1 MIINL
6 KSQTDLAGFYIVYEG
21 STNLEKSGWYGI
33 SHLLEHLM
41 CKNFEHLREDFERE
55 GIDWNAYTSNNEIVF
70 YFTGLEE
77 YLNKRKYEIMDLM
90 SQFNVT
96 KEQFENERNIV
107 LQEYTDY
114 FGDQTESHLLNLS
127 RKLFSD
133 YDPIGL
139 KQDLE
144 GLKFMDCLNFF
155 ELQYANPSKIINVS
169 PSTKFKADIQF
180 AQRQL
185 DRKLQFGPYNDVVLE
200 KMNDFGDKASLIM
213 MSPLVETDFNYI
225 AFINGMLSS
234 GLSSPLYEEVREK
247 RGLVYYIRCGQSR
260 MNKQG
265 ITTIS
270 TQTSSANVDQ
280 VYDAVRSVLKNPDK
294 YLTQERFDT
303 IKESYIIK
311 MKKDKIN
318 RYANVNRWINPEG
331 WSIKEIL
338 DTVTLDKI
346 IEVYDNNFDF
356 DKFYLS
362 FDKEEFGSSK

>member
-6 KSQTDLAGFYIVYEG
+6 KSQTNLAGFYIVYEG
-21 STNLEKSGWYGI
+21 STNLEKPGWYGI

-77 YLNKRKYEIMDLM
+77 NLKKYRTTIVELM

-96 KEQFENERNIV
+96 KDQFENERNIV

-114 FGDQTESHLLNLS
+114 FGDQTESHMLNLS
-127 RKLFSD
+127 RKLFND

-139 KQDLE
+139 RQDLE
-144 GLKFMDCLNFF
+144 SMKFMDCLNFY
-155 ELQYANPSKIINVS
+155 ELQYSEPSKIINVS
-169 PSTKFKADIQF
+169 PSVKFKTDIKF
-180 AQRQL
+180 ANRRI
-185 DRKLQFGPYNDVVLE
+185 DKMVEYGKYDDVTIE

-213 MSPLVETDFNYI
+213 LSPIIESDFNYI
-225 AFINGMLSS
+225 KIINAMLSS

-260 MNKQG
+260 LNKQG
-265 ITTIS
+265 ITSIT
-270 TQTSSANVDQ
+270 TQTAADNVDK
-280 VYDAVRSVLKNPDK
+280 VYDAVRGVLKNPDK
-294 YLTQERFDT
+294 YLTKNRLNT
-303 IKESYIIK
+303 IKQSNIISL
-311 MKKDKIN
+311 KKNKIN
-318 RYANVNRWINPEG
+318 RYASVNRWIDPDG
-331 WSIKEIL
+331 WSVSEIL
-338 DTVTLDKI
+338 EDIDINKVR
-346 IEVYDNNFDF
+346 EVYNKYYDF

-362 FDKEEFGSSK
+362 YDKEEFKK